1 MEAFTMSSANFPA
14 LLETFFTDRLIA
26 QRRVSPHT
34 VASYR
39 DTFRLLLQFAH
50 KELGKPPSKLAMTDL
65 NTTLIGAFLNNLE
78 KARAN
83 SSRSRNLRLTAIRSF
98 FRYTALECPEHSAGI
113 QRVLAIPAKR
123 QSSRLVDFLTRPEIE
138 ALLAVPDQ
146 TTWLGR
152 RDRGLL
158 LFAIQT
164 GLRLSEV
171 IGLRQGDIYLGRGAH
186 VRCEGKGRK
195 QRCTPLT
202 RTTVHALR
210 TWVREQGK
218 DETKFLFPSAR
229 GGQLSHDSV
238 QYLVTKYAKSAA
250 ISCHTLCKKRV
261 SPHVLRHTAAMEL
274 LQAGVDRSVI
284 ALWLGHESVETTQI
298 YLDANLALKEEAL
311 KKTSPVNTTVGRFKP
326 DDQLLSFLQNL

>member
-1 MEAFTMSSANFPA
+1 MNSANFAA

-39 DTFRLLLQFAH
+39 DTFRLLLKFAQ
-50 KELGKPPSKLAMTDL
+50 KELGKSPSKLALTDL
-65 NTTLIGAFLNNLE
+65 NAPLIGTFLDNLE
-78 KARAN
+78 KTRAN
-83 SSRSRNLRLTAIRSF
+83 ASRSRNLRLTAIRSF
-98 FRYTALECPEHSAGI
+98 FRYTALECPEHSAVI
-113 QRVLAIPAKR
+113 QRVLAIPPKR

-146 TTWLGR
+146 ATWLGR
-152 RDRGLL
+152 RDRALL

-164 GLRLSEV
+164 GLRLSELS
-171 IGLRQGDIYLGRGAH
+171 GLRQRDIFLERGAH

-202 RTTVHALR
+202 RTTVCALKA
-210 TWVREQGK
+210 WFREQGK
-218 DETKFLFPSAR
+218 DETKIVFPTAR

-238 QYLVTKYAKSAA
+238 QYLVAKYAKSAA
-250 ISCHTLCKKRV
+250 RACTTLRTKRV
-261 SPHVLRHTAAMEL
+261 TPHVLRHTTAMEL

-298 YLDANLALKEEAL
+298 YLDANLALKEDAL
-311 KKTSPVNTTVGRFKP
+311 KKTSPVNASIGRFKP
-326 DDQLLSFLQNL
+326 DDHLLSFLRNL

>member
-1 MEAFTMSSANFPA
+1 MSSANLAA
-14 LLETFFTDRLIA
+14 LLEAFFTDRLIA

-39 DTFRLLLQFAH
+39 DTFRLLLRFAQR
-50 KELGKPPSKLAMTDL
+50 ELGKSPSNLAITDL
-65 NTTLIGAFLNNLE
+65 NAKLVGAFLDNLE

-83 SSRSRNLRLTAIRSF
+83 ACRSRNLRLTAIRSF
-98 FRYTALECPEHSAGI
+98 FHYTALECPEYSAGI
-113 QRVLAIPAKR
+113 QRVLAIPRKR
-123 QSSRLVDFLTRPEIE
+123 QSSRLVDFLTRPETE

-152 RDRGLL
+152 RDRALL
-158 LFAIQT
+158 LLAMQT
-164 GLRLSEV
+164 GLRLSEL

-202 RTTVHALR
+202 RTTVQALR
-210 TWVREQGK
+210 AWICEQGK
-218 DETKFLFPSAR
+218 DETRILFPSAR
-229 GGQLSHDSV
+229 GGLLSHDSV
-238 QYLVTKYAKSAA
+238 QYLVTKYAATAAKS
-250 ISCHTLCKKRV
+250 CPTLRKKRV
-261 SPHVLRHTAAMEL
+261 TPHVLRHTTAMEL

-311 KKTSPVNTTVGRFKP
+311 KKTSPVNATIGRFKP
-326 DDQLLSFLQNL
+326 DDQLLSFLHNL

>member
-1 MEAFTMSSANFPA
+1 MNSANFAA

-39 DTFRLLLQFAH
+39 DTFRLLLQFAQ
-50 KELGKPPSKLAMTDL
+50 KGMGKSPSKLALTDL
-65 NTTLIGAFLNNLE
+65 NATLIGAFLDNLE

-83 SSRSRNLRLTAIRSF
+83 GARSRNVRLTAIRSF
-98 FRYTALECPEHSAGI
+98 FRYTALECPEYSAEI
-113 QRVLAIPAKR
+113 QRVLAIPPKR

-138 ALLAVPDQ
+138 ALLAVPDE

-152 RDRGLL
+152 RDRVLL

-164 GLRLSEV
+164 GLRLSEL

-202 RTTVHALR
+202 RTTVRALR
-210 TWVREQGK
+210 AWVRELGK
-218 DETKFLFPSAR
+218 DEAKILFPSAR

-238 QYLVTKYAKSAA
+238 QYLVAKYATAA
-250 ISCHTLCKKRV
+250 ARSCPALRKKRV

-298 YLDANLALKEEAL
+298 YLDANLALKEDAL
-311 KKTSPVNTTVGRFKP
+311 KKTRPVNASIGRFKP
-326 DDQLLSFLQNL
+326 DDQLLSFLRNL